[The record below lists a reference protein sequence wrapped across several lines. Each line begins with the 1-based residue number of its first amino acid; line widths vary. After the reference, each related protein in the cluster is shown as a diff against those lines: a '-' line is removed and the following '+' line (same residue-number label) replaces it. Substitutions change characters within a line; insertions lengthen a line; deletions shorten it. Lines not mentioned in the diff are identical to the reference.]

1 MEKTDKEQKSEM
13 IRKIAE
19 TIDSNTNSLH
29 DVWAV
34 LHTLQDAAGYLEDK
48 RCKYRTDLPY
58 LIRSIREKLQDEKR
72 GIQMIFDDLTDDLQE
87 AIMSGGENAEGLILI
102 NSEPM
107 KGALIDISDEYN
119 S

>member
-1 MEKTDKEQKSEM
+1 MEKTDKEQKAEM

-19 TIDSNTNSLH
+19 AIDKNTSTAR
-29 DVWAV
+29 DVWCI
-34 LHTLQDAAGYLEDK
+34 LHAIQDGLTFIEDK
-48 RCKYRTDLPY
+48 RYQYKTDIPM
-58 LIRSIREKLQDEKR
+58 SIRYMRKR
-72 GIQMIFDDLTDDLQE
+72 LEEGSERSLYDDITDDFLE
-87 AIMSGGENAEGLILI
+87 CILLAGANAEGLILI